1 MTRARRRVVRLALML
16 KVACIEPVFVGC
28 NYREMQAGLE
38 QQWSGL
44 TPSRRKAVR
53 RQALRLISEAQ
64 GLENASDRLVP
75 HPLQQGNMVRELL
88 IQPSLNQTPRWPPE
102 MSRCSV
108 CRMRFGF
115 KRSWSS
121 REAAEQVCKQ
131 QKDPGLVVYACP
143 SGAGWH
149 LGHPRRTRPA
159 TAGHPATTPQRPEP
173 QCVDEHMAPMLPTK
187 LHKESPMKMH
197 VTLGNPILI
206 AIYSAALLLIGCAI
220 DRWAH
225 TSATAL
231 WLAIAGGVLMAI
243 HDTATGVLWFWLTA
257 RWVRS
262 VVERSKDRR

>member
-1 MTRARRRVVRLALML
+1 MTRARRRVIRLALML

-64 GLENASDRLVP
+64 GLERAADRLVP
-75 HPLQQGNMVRELL
+75 HPLQHQSTERQTP
-88 IQPSLNQTPRWPPE
+88 IQPTRKQMPRWPPE
-102 MSRCSV
+102 TSRCSV

-121 REAAEQVCKQ
+121 REVAEQVCKQ

-143 SGAGWH
+143 AGAGWH
-149 LGHPRRTRPA
+149 LGHRPDTRPA
-159 TAGHPATTPQRPEP
+159 AAGHPATTPQRREP
-173 QCVDEHMAPMLPTK
+173 HRLDVQIAPMLPKT
-187 LHKESPMKMH
+187 LHKESAMKMN
-197 VTLGNPILI
+197 VTLGNPLLI

-220 DRWAH
+220 GRWAH

-243 HDTATGVLWFWLTA
+243 HDTATGLIWFWLTA
-257 RWVRS
+257 RWAHPVIQRNNCG
-262 VVERSKDRR
+262 